1 MFKLR
6 RQSQQGSNHA
16 CTQCEVGHCAQTVTE
31 RGAIVPGETVM
42 AIQLREVKTPG
53 ELKQFVSFQ
62 YSLYRDNTY
71 WVPPLRSD
79 EFKSLRKDKNPAFD
93 FCEAKYWLTYRDGKI
108 VGRIAGIINKK
119 YNERWNEKAARF
131 GWLDFIDDP
140 EVSSALLN
148 TVEQW
153 AQGHGMSRVHGP
165 LGFTDMDGE
174 GTLVEGFDEV
184 STLGAIYNY
193 PYYPGHIER
202 AGYSKDTDW
211 LEFEVTMGQGIPEK
225 VERLAHIALERN
237 KLTVLKADKAKDI
250 LPYARDIF
258 HVLNEAYRDLYGF
271 VELSDKQIDMYVKQ
285 YFGFIIPEYVP
296 VVLDSNNKVVAFGIS
311 MPSLSRAL
319 QKSKGRLFPF
329 GFVHILKAMKNNRR
343 VDLYLTAVR
352 PDMQNKGINAI
363 LIHETNKV
371 FIKNK
376 IEKVETNREL
386 EANAKVQAQWRFYE
400 TRQHKRRRC
409 YTKKLTRSTTA

>member
-1 MFKLR
+1 MP
-6 RQSQQGSNHA
+6 G
-16 CTQCEVGHCAQTVTE
+16 
-31 RGAIVPGETVM
+31 GAGM
-42 AIQLREVKTPG
+42 AIQLKEAITSG
-53 ELKQFVSFQ
+53 DLKRFVSFQ
-62 YSLYRDNTY
+62 SSLYRGSRY
-71 WVPPLRSD
+71 WVPPLRFD
-79 EFKSLRKDKNPAFD
+79 ELNSLRKDKNPAFE
-93 FCEAKYWLTYRDGKI
+93 FCDAKYWLAYKDGTI
-108 VGRIAGIINKK
+108 VGRIAGIINKN
-119 YNERWNEKAARF
+119 YNQKWKEKAARF
-131 GWLDFIDDP
+131 GWFDFVDDP
-140 EVSSALLN
+140 EISSALLQ

-153 AQGHGMSRVHGP
+153 AITNGMKRVHGP

-193 PYYPGHIER
+193 PYYAAHIER
-202 AGYSKDTDW
+202 AGYSKDSDW
-211 LEFEVTMGQGIPEK
+211 VEFEVTMGPAIPEK

-237 KLTVLKADKAKDI
+237 KLTVLKANKAKDI

-258 HVLNEAYRDLYGF
+258 DVLNEAYKDLYGF

-285 YFGFIIPEYVP
+285 YFNFIIAEYVP
-296 VVLDSNNKVVAFGIS
+296 VVLDAHDKVVAFGIA

-319 QKSKGRLFPF
+319 QKCNGRLFPF
-329 GFVHILKAMKNNRR
+329 GFIHVLRALKNNRR

-352 PDMQNKGINAI
+352 PDMQNKGVNAI

-409 YTKKLTRSTTA
+409 YTKELSRTTTK

>member
-1 MFKLR
+1 
-6 RQSQQGSNHA
+6 
-16 CTQCEVGHCAQTVTE
+16 
-31 RGAIVPGETVM
+31 M
-42 AIQLREVKTPG
+42 AIELKEVTTST

-62 YSLYRDNTY
+62 YSLYRSNAF
-71 WVPPLRSD
+71 WVPPLRFD
-79 EFKSLRKDKNPAFD
+79 ELNSLRKDKNPAFD
-93 FCEAKYWLTYRDGKI
+93 FCDAKYWLAYKDGAI

-119 YNERWNEKAARF
+119 YNQRWNEKAARF
-131 GWLDFIDDP
+131 GWFDFVDDP
-140 EVSSALLN
+140 DVPSALLQA
-148 TVEQW
+148 VEQW
-153 AQGHGMSRVHGP
+153 ATDNGMRRLHGP

-174 GTLVEGFDEV
+174 GTLVEGFEEV

-211 LEFEVTMGQGIPEK
+211 VEFEVTMGPGIPER

-237 KLTVLKADKAKDI
+237 KLRVLKADKAKDI
-250 LPYARDIF
+250 LPYAKDIF
-258 HVLNEAYRDLYGF
+258 HVLNEAYKELYGF

-285 YFGFIIPEYVP
+285 YFNFILPEYVP
-296 VVLDSNNKVVAFGIS
+296 VVLDAQNKVVAFGIA
-311 MPSLSRAL
+311 MPSLSKAL
-319 QKSKGRLFPF
+319 QKCKGRLFPF
-329 GFVHILKAMKNNRR
+329 GFIHVLRAMKNNRR

-352 PDMQNKGINAI
+352 PDMQNKGVNAI

-409 YTKKLTRSTTA
+409 YKKELSRVTS

>member
-1 MFKLR
+1 MALELK
-6 RQSQQGSNHA
+6 
-16 CTQCEVGHCAQTVTE
+16 EVST
-31 RGAIVPGETVM
+31 
-42 AIQLREVKTPG
+42 LG
-53 ELKQFVSFQ
+53 ELRQFVSFQ
-62 YSLYRDNTY
+62 YSLYRGNIY
-71 WVPPLRSD
+71 WVPPLRAD
-79 EFKSLRKDKNPAFD
+79 EMQSLRRDKNPAFD
-93 FCEAKYWLTYRDGKI
+93 FCEAKYWLAYKDGTI
-108 VGRIAGIINKK
+108 VGRIAGIINSS
-119 YNERWNEKAARF
+119 YNQKWNEKAARF
-131 GWLDFIDDP
+131 GWFDFVDDP
-140 EVSSALLN
+140 EVSSRLLQA
-148 TVEQW
+148 VEQW
-153 AQGHGMSRVHGP
+153 AVAKGMSRIHGP

-174 GTLVEGFDEV
+174 GALVEGFDEV

-202 AGYSKDTDW
+202 AGYSKDSDW
-211 LEFEVTMGQGIPEK
+211 VEFEVTMGSGIPEK
-225 VERLAHIALERN
+225 VERLARIALERN
-237 KLTVLKADKAKDI
+237 KLTVLKASRAKEI
-250 LPYARDIF
+250 LPYAREIF
-258 HVLNEAYRDLYGF
+258 HVLNAAYKDLYGF

-285 YFGFIIPEYVP
+285 YFNFIIAEYVP
-296 VVLDSNNKVVAFGIS
+296 VVLDAQNKVVAFGIA

-319 QKSKGRLFPF
+319 QKCNGHLFPF
-329 GFVHILKAMKNNRR
+329 GFIHVLKALKNNRR

-409 YTKKLTRSTTA
+409 YRKELIRSIEA